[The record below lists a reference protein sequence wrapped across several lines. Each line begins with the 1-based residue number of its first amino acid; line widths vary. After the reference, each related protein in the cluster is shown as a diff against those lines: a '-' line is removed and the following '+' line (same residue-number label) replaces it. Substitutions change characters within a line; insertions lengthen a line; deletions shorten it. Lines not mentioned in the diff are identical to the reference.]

1 MKHLLNNI
9 SEEEKN
15 SIREQHSGG
24 MKLMNEKFQQMVNKK
39 LGQVNLYEQTDEPEV
54 PKDPLLNRRTDY
66 AVSNG
71 FKLPVIKSEKDLQKF
86 LVLSRADL
94 LYTSLTGFQS
104 PDPKIEAKALNI
116 FQELL
121 KSIARTCDNDVTCA
135 KTVEYSNLVDNFFTN
150 MKNRNDNIE
159 NSKEL
164 SIYPKNSTMLKRFK
178 SDLAR
183 NIKSKIEVLRRQ
195 QA

>member
-54 PKDPLLNRRTDY
+54 TKEPLSNRRSDF

-71 FKLPVIKSEKDLQKF
+71 FKLPVIKSEKDLQYM
-86 LVLSRADL
+86 LDLSRPDNL
-94 LYTSLTGFQS
+94 LRTLTALQTT
-104 PDPKIEAKALNI
+104 DIKMEARALNV

-121 KSIARTCDNDVTCA
+121 KSIYKVCDNDNKCA
-135 KTVEYSNLVDNFFTN
+135 DTIKYSNLVDNFFTRK
-150 MKNRNDNIE
+150 KNRNDKI
-159 NSKEL
+159 
-164 SIYPKNSTMLKRFK
+164 KNSTKLTVYPGTPTMLKRFK
-178 SDLAR
+178 DDLSR
-183 NIKSKIEVLRRQ
+183 IVKSKIETLQSQ
-195 QA
+195 QS